1 MSRIGRFVREA
12 SDRAPSQVPNHAMPA
27 VSGSTRRPTSPP
39 GLPPRS
45 ARWAWA
51 GPLTANM
58 AKAHS
63 RGQRAGRSFIET
75 AGSVPAPSNRARA
88 SRFRKPSQMIPR
100 SPTPAGGPG
109 PSNAPAACNARTR
122 PTASA
127 RPALARHKPPRRREI
142 QPRAAAISARQPP
155 KSRADPRRGRSTG
168 HVAPSERPDRRRSRG
183 ERPLRPRPCDRGS
196 LETAPTSQAA
206 REPQQ

>member
-63 RGQRAGRSFIET
+63 RGRRAGRSFIET
-75 AGSVPAPSNRARA
+75 AGSVPAPSNRVRA

-127 RPALARHKPPRRREI
+127 RPAPARHEPP
-142 QPRAAAISARQPP
+142 Q
-155 KSRADPRRGRSTG
+155 
-168 HVAPSERPDRRRSRG
+168 
-183 ERPLRPRPCDRGS
+183 
-196 LETAPTSQAA
+196 A
-206 REPQQ
+206 REPASSRGYLWPGAAAARPEDPRSADLNPSRPGLESRAPPLLPGRPSPPR